1 MRSPAKG
8 WASLCFGKSR
18 LLCYLSAMMS
28 QRTPGT
34 VVTVPIPGSRQ
45 GAFREIAGEAGGK
58 EFNTFC
64 DELGNRP

>member
-1 MRSPAKG
+1 
-8 WASLCFGKSR
+8 
-18 LLCYLSAMMS
+18 MMS